1 MAGGLST
8 FPFLPENCRDQPQK
22 WTTAFLSPAPTM
34 FISVKNSDT
43 APRHWEANGF
53 FSDEE
58 MFSSSHNNGAFTETY
73 LVTWILLTAV
83 SLHTWEFCQQIL
95 VMPLFKHV
103 ETLAQSSKAI
113 STKQIRRS
121 LVRNVISYDKG
132 SIPRYFGMNVP
143 SFCLIWPDC
152 CMNVTEVVSRLH
164 LIHQHSTAAAGAG
177 KDSMSL
183 ISF

>member
-1 MAGGLST
+1 MSKYLEIKKSLCVAGGFQP
-8 FPFLPENCRDQPQK
+8 FPSYLKTAESNPRSEQPS
-22 WTTAFLSPAPTM
+22 SPLNPTM

-103 ETLAQSSKAI
+103 ETLAQSSKTI
-113 STKQIRRS
+113 SKKQIRS
-121 LVRNVISYDKG
+121 LLVRNVISYDKG
-132 SIPRYFGMNVP
+132 PNYFI
-143 SFCLIWPDC
+143 F
-152 CMNVTEVVSRLH
+152 E
-164 LIHQHSTAAAGAG
+164 
-177 KDSMSL
+177 
-183 ISF
+183 

>member
-1 MAGGLST
+1 MWEPGQEPLCQNIWKLKNPFVWREGFQP
-8 FPFLPENCRDQPQK
+8 FPSYLKTAEINPRSEQQPSSPLP
-22 WTTAFLSPAPTM
+22 PTM

-95 VMPLFKHV
+95 VN
-103 ETLAQSSKAI
+103 AI
-113 STKQIRRS
+113 IQT
-121 LVRNVISYDKG
+121 
-132 SIPRYFGMNVP
+132 
-143 SFCLIWPDC
+143 C
-152 CMNVTEVVSRLH
+152 
-164 LIHQHSTAAAGAG
+164 
-177 KDSMSL
+177 
-183 ISF
+183 